1 MMLDFFGHVA
11 YLLIGLGMWLLGRG
25 DARGFLAQAV
35 GAFLWTTIA
44 FFMPEDSPYLPIILW
59 NILFG
64 LIGIGGYYRLRG
76 KL

>member
-25 DARGFLAQAV
+25 DVRGFLAQAG
-35 GAFLWTTIA
+35 GAFLWVMIG
-44 FFMPEDSPYLPIILW
+44 FLMPSESPYLPIILW

-64 LIGIGGYYRLRG
+64 LIGTSGYYRLRG